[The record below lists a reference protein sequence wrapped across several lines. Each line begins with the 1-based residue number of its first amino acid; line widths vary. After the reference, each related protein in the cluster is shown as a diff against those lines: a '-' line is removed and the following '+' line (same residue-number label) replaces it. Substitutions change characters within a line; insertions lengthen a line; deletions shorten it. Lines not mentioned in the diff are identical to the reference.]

1 VGFLKKSV
9 DASRSEKSYKKAL
22 VITGVVVI
30 AVIGI
35 IFGSYASSA
44 NPQFSSWLNVKIF
57 SLDKSSYAIGDKVTM
72 TSTRLS
78 NQHRGEVIFT
88 QPNGKIHH
96 TYPFDGSR
104 VNTIEH
110 SFRIMSPSDDCKP
123 TDMLGTWQVSFRMP
137 LGLEHDTISFEV
149 VSDTEYS
156 KDLEPCSKK

>member
-1 VGFLKKSV
+1 MKKDV
-9 DASRSEKSYKKAL
+9 NASRSKKSYKKAL
-22 VITGVVVI
+22 VITGIVVI

-44 NPQFSSWLNVKIF
+44 NLQSPSWFNVKIF
-57 SLDKSSYAIGDKVTM
+57 SLDKPSYAIGEKVTM

-104 VNTIEH
+104 VSTIEH
-110 SFRIMSPSDDCKP
+110 SFRIMPPSDDCKP

-149 VSDTEYS
+149 MSDTGYGE
-156 KDLEPCSKK
+156 DLKPCSKK